1 MDSGLAPATMKRL
14 MKEYADIAAVPME
27 GVMLLANEDDMT
39 CVQALIEG
47 PVDTPYEG
55 GIFRVS
61 LKLGNDFP
69 MAPPKGSC
77 PFFFFFFFF
86 FVTVTLAQCDG
97 VVDENDIDNFAF
109 SLFV

>member
-14 MKEYADIAAVPME
+14 MKEFAGIAAAPME
-27 GVMLLANEDDMT
+27 GVMLLPNEDDMT

-69 MAPPKGSC
+69 MAPPKGSLF
-77 PFFFFFFFF
+77 PFFFFFS
-86 FVTVTLAQCDG
+86 
-97 VVDENDIDNFAF
+97 F
-109 SLFV
+109 SS